1 VKVLLDNTVLS
12 NFLLINR
19 PDLLQIAF
27 QHRCYITE
35 AVSMELQQGVT
46 VGLLPPHDW
55 SWLPILKLDNTAQVL
70 FTQLTARLNA
80 GEASCLAVAALGG
93 YQVFTDDRDARKIA
107 AQMEIPIS
115 GTLGVLVLLV
125 DQGEIDLDE
134 GDTILAKMVQHGYY
148 APIASL
154 AMLIQG

>member
-1 VKVLLDNTVLS
+1 
-12 NFLLINR
+12 
-19 PDLLQIAF
+19 
-27 QHRCYITE
+27 
-35 AVSMELQQGVT
+35 
-46 VGLLPPHDW
+46 
-55 SWLPILKLDNTAQVL
+55 
-70 FTQLTARLNA
+70 
-80 GEASCLAVAALGG
+80 
-93 YQVFTDDRDARKIA
+93 
-107 AQMEIPIS
+107 MEIPIS